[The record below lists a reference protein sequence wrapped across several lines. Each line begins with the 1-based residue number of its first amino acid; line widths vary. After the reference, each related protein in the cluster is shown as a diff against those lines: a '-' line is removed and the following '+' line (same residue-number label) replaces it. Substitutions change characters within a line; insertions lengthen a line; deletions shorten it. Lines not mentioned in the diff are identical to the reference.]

1 LEGKKRGLENTLSGG
16 RGLESTL
23 RKKEIGLESAL
34 SNMIRDMLESTLSR
48 GHRLESTLERK

>member
-1 LEGKKRGLENTLSGG
+1 LEGKKIGLENTLSGG
-16 RGLESTL
+16 RGLKSTF

-34 SNMIRDMLESTLSR
+34 SSMIRDMLEITLSR